1 MDNLVAKKFV
11 EALIFSSLE
20 PLTLSYIKKVVGN
33 YGDFDV
39 NKIIREIEFDYKDRG
54 INLFSSENKWFFRTS
69 PLLNNY
75 LKIETEKKRKLSKST
90 METLAIISYHQP
102 VTRAEIEKL
111 EGSQYLKE
119 LLIYF

>member
-20 PLTLSYIKKVVGN
+20 PLTLSYIKKVISN

>member
-20 PLTLSYIKKVVGN
+20 PLTLSYIKKVISN

-54 INLFSSENKWFFRTS
+54 INLFSSENKWFL
-69 PLLNNY
+69 PNDLAKYQNLLFKMKAKKQISFDY
-75 LKIETEKKRKLSKST
+75 KFGKFICYTKILELKN
-90 METLAIISYHQP
+90 
-102 VTRAEIEKL
+102 
-111 EGSQYLKE
+111 
-119 LLIYF
+119 

>member
-20 PLTLSYIKKVVGN
+20 PLTLSYIKKVVSN